1 MLLLR
6 ALYMDAGFKLSG
18 PIFCREKRKLIAK
31 FTSAT
36 SDFLRM
42 QTAQTLAIKNGD
54 TLCFGEQV
62 EAARRH
68 LEAVKQ
74 AIFAHQQRHRCEQ

>member
-54 TLCFGEQV
+54 TPCFGEQV

-74 AIFAHQQRHRCEQ
+74 AIFAHQQRHPCEQ